1 MVGRDMEISAII
13 KIICKI
19 YEEKIPF
26 HNLLGISVGPLNEE
40 HPVSIKLEM
49 REELIGNYALQIL
62 HGGAISSI
70 LDMIGGLTAT
80 VGILKEMSTLDPVK
94 IEKKITRL
102 GTIDLRVDYLR
113 PGKGEYFLATG
124 SLMRI
129 GKKVAVTR
137 MELHNEQDLLIAVGT
152 GTYLVG

>member
-1 MVGRDMEISAII
+1 MVDQQMEISAII
-13 KIICKI
+13 KMICKI

-26 HNLLGISVGPLNEE
+26 HKLLGMRVGSLNEE
-40 HPVSIKLEM
+40 DPVSIKLEM
-49 REELIGNYALQIL
+49 RQELIGNYAQQTL

-70 LDMIGGLTAT
+70 LDTIGGLTAT
-80 VGILKEMSTLDPVK
+80 VGLLKEMSTFDAKK
-94 IEKKITRL
+94 IEKRITRL

-113 PGKGEYFLATG
+113 PGKGKFFLATG
-124 SLMRI
+124 AIMRI